1 MKKNVFAVNG
11 MKCVHCKANVENAI
25 QSLVGVQHAEAN
37 LEAKNVSVDFDESR
51 VKEADIKAAVEGAG
65 RYELQI

>member
-1 MKKNVFAVNG
+1 MATKTFNVNG

-37 LEAKNVSVDFDESR
+37 LEA
-51 VKEADIKAAVEGAG
+51 
-65 RYELQI
+65 

>member
-1 MKKNVFAVNG
+1 MKSDIFAVSG

-37 LEAKNVSVDFDESR
+37 LEAKNVNVDFDESR

>member
-1 MKKNVFAVNG
+1 MATKTFKVNG

-37 LEAKNVSVDFDESR
+37 LEAKNVSVESR